1 MEAHCIKKDNHDYP
15 FFEIMELYQAPGSPD
30 MILKRAVDEIP
41 GIFLAHGKVSSRII
55 WKNRFFDS
63 PDFDKKGRRLTS
75 EIVVNGNRDGVIEVY
90 FNKVQTEIGKWDM
103 PSFPSR
109 NSNLLL
115 DRISKF
121 IGSLLEKDSLINL
134 LTESE
139 ANMRNILDRLQEHI
153 FVLDSRGN
161 ILDCNRSSMDC
172 LNFGCNQIAGFRLA
186 DTGFLDPQTID
197 EIIENT
203 LLSGRFSLEIECHCP
218 DETTT
223 VWIDSCCMDYN
234 KEQAVLCIIRDI
246 SKSREY
252 EDELKKQAEDLKSSG
267 ELKELFIDIIRHD
280 LLTPAGIIKGF
291 TEELLLGPSEEEKYM
306 AIRKIYENTNRLIE
320 LLDSATK
327 LSKLQKVE
335 EIPFQSMDLVPFFL
349 MVAESLHIQVQE
361 RRQQALEYT
370 HMMDLP
376 FAFSSNG
383 DAFLFHDRS
392 GNSTNV
398 EKELSL
404 DSFPTPDELW
414 ESYCKWK
421 GIDTAKPSLVDQDY
435 YTDFTGKVPRYY
447 QLNAINKT
455 IEAIAKGQN
464 RILLVMATGTGK
476 TYTAFQI
483 IWRLWKSKAKKRIL
497 FLADR
502 NILVDQ
508 AKTNDFKPF
517 EGAMTKIQ
525 NRQVDKSYEIYLSLY
540 QAVSGSEEEK
550 NIYKQFSRDFFD
562 LVVVDECHRG
572 SADENSA
579 WRDILEYFDSATQ
592 IGMTATPKETKDVS
606 NIEYFG
612 DPIYTYSLK
621 QGIEDGFLAPYK
633 VIRID
638 LDKDLQGWRPE
649 KGQLDRYGREIEDR
663 IYNQKD
669 FDREVVLEKRTEIV
683 AKKVTEFLKATNR
696 YDKTIVF
703 CENIDHAERMR
714 QAIANENPDL
724 AADSKY
730 VMRITGD
737 EQEGKAELDNFIM
750 PDSRYPVIATTSKLL
765 STGVDV
771 QTCKLIVLDKRI
783 KSMTEFKQIIGRGT
797 RINEEFDKLFFT
809 IIDFKKATELFADP
823 DFDGEPVDVYEG
835 KGSIKLKPNLPRQKI
850 KPYRVSDVGVSIVA
864 ERVQY
869 YGADGKL
876 ITESIKDYTRKT
888 LLDEFDSLD
897 LFLQYWSE
905 HGKKTAIVQELEDKG
920 LLLDALAEEVG
931 REYDP
936 FDLICHVVFD
946 QPPLSRRERANN
958 VRKNGYFEKYG
969 DKARAVLDALLE
981 KYADE
986 GIRNLEDLDI
996 LRVKPLSEIGT
1007 PMEIIKLFGGK
1018 QKFMDAVNEI
1028 ETQLYM
1034 AEA

>member
-1 MEAHCIKKDNHDYP
+1 MDAVDKTSLSERDICTKYITPAI
-15 FFEIMELYQAPGSPD
+15 
-30 MILKRAVDEIP
+30 KRAGWNLHTQVREEVPLTD
-41 GIFLAHGKVSSRII
+41 
-55 WKNRFFDS
+55 
-63 PDFDKKGRRLTS
+63 GRV
-75 EIVVNGNRDGVIEVY
+75 IVNGQIV
-90 FNKVQTEIGKWDM
+90 
-103 PSFPSR
+103 
-109 NSNLLL
+109 
-115 DRISKF
+115 
-121 IGSLLEKDSLINL
+121 
-134 LTESE
+134 
-139 ANMRNILDRLQEHI
+139 
-153 FVLDSRGN
+153 SRGQRKRADYVLYYKPN
-161 ILDCNRSSMDC
+161 IP
-172 LNFGCNQIAGFRLA
+172 LA
-186 DTGFLDPQTID
+186 VV
-197 EIIENT
+197 EAKKN
-203 LLSGRFSLEIECHCP
+203 
-218 DETTT
+218 
-223 VWIDSCCMDYN
+223 
-234 KEQAVLCIIRDI
+234 
-246 SKSREY
+246 EY
-252 EDELKKQAEDLKSSG
+252 EVGQG
-267 ELKELFIDIIRHD
+267 
-280 LLTPAGIIKGF
+280 
-291 TEELLLGPSEEEKYM
+291 M
-306 AIRKIYENTNRLIE
+306 
-320 LLDSATK
+320 
-327 LSKLQKVE
+327 
-335 EIPFQSMDLVPFFL
+335 
-349 MVAESLHIQVQE
+349 
-361 RRQQALEYT
+361 QQALEYMQ
-370 HMMDLP
+370 MMDLP

-392 GNSTNV
+392 GNSVTM
-398 EKELSL
+398 ERELSL
-404 DSFPTPDELW
+404 DSFPSPEELW
-414 ESYCKWK
+414 VSYCKWR
-421 GIDTAKPSLVDQDY
+421 GINAVESNVINQDY
-435 YTDFTGKVPRYY
+435 YTDFTGKAPRYY

-483 IWRLWKSKAKKRIL
+483 IWRLWKSRTKKRIL

-508 AKTNDFKPF
+508 ARTNDFKPF
-517 EGAMTKIQ
+517 EKAMTKIEK
-525 NRQVDKSYEIYLSLY
+525 RQADKSYEIYLSLY
-540 QAVSGSEEEK
+540 QAVTGTEEER

-579 WRDILEYFDSATQ
+579 WREILEYFDSATQ
-592 IGMTATPKETKDVS
+592 IGMTATPKETKNVS

-649 KGQLDRYGREIEDR
+649 KGQLDKYGREIEDR

-669 FDREVVLEKRTEIV
+669 FDREIVLEKRTEVI
-683 AKKVTEFLKATNR
+683 ARKVTEFLKATDR

-750 PDSRYPVIATTSKLL
+750 PESRYPVIATTSKLL

-797 RINEEFDKLFFT
+797 RINEEYDKLFFT

-835 KGSIKLKPNLPRQKI
+835 KASVPLKPNLPHQKI
-850 KPYRVSDVGVSIVA
+850 KPYKVPDVRVSIVA
-864 ERVQY
+864 ERIQY
-869 YGADGKL
+869 YGPDGKL
-876 ITESIKDYTRKT
+876 ITESVKDYTRKT
-888 LLDEFDSLD
+888 LLSEFESLD
-897 LFLQYWSE
+897 MFLHYWSE
-905 HGKKTAIVQELEDKG
+905 NGKKMAIIQELEDKG
-920 LLLDALAEEVG
+920 LMLDALAEEVG

-946 QPPLSRRERANN
+946 QPPLSRKERANN

-969 DKARAVLDALLE
+969 DKARAVLDALLD

-986 GIRNLEDLDI
+986 GIRNLEDIDI
-996 LRVKPLSEIGT
+996 LRVKPLSELGT

-1018 QKFMDAVNEI
+1018 QSFIEAVSEI
-1028 ETQLYM
+1028 ETQLYL